1 MTFCNVGR
9 VSEGWNIIPE
19 KTAPFPLSWMGWPGT
34 PPLGMGI
41 VASAMAASA
50 ATNTVL
56 YFILCAYVC
65 ISGAKDSPNFL
76 NCVNAN
82 EMKSPV

>member
-1 MTFCNVGR
+1 MSKMTICNVGW

-34 PPLGMGI
+34 PPLGMGM

-56 YFILCAYVC
+56 YFILCVYVFAV
-65 ISGAKDSPNFL
+65 AKDSPNFFEL
-76 NCVNAN
+76 RQR
-82 EMKSPV
+82 K